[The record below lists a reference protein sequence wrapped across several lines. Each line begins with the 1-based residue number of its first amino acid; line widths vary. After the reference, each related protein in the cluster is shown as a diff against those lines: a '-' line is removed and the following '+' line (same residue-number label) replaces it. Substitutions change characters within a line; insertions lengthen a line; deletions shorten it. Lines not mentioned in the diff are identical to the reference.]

1 MDLTNSMRTTAA
13 AGAVLLTGGLLISV
27 RGVMRSD
34 VPCSLGGTS
43 LIVAALTLIALAVI
57 RTWIGDARDERRE
70 LADARREAESE
81 QRRYFALQAALNGE
95 ATRLNRDMAM
105 ERARVAATLIAER
118 EAMSR
123 EFEERRLDEQKEA
136 FRAGVEME
144 RAGMLKP
151 DAPAPANLIQFPRQ
165 EPASA
170 SERERS
176 REHGV
181 VGP

>member
-1 MDLTNSMRTTAA
+1 MNLTGNMRTTV
-13 AGAVLLTGGLLISV
+13 AGVALLVGGLLVSA

-34 VPCSLGGTS
+34 VPCSLGGMI
-43 LIVAALTLIALAVI
+43 LIVTALILIALAAI

-70 LADARREAESE
+70 LADSRRQSEAE

-95 ATRLNRDMAM
+95 MTRLNRDMAL

-136 FRAGVEME
+136 FQAGIDME
-144 RAGMLKP
+144 RAWRTVKP
-151 DAPAPANLIQFPRQ
+151 ETPVPANLIQFPKQQPEQ
-165 EPASA
+165 EH
-170 SERERS
+170 S

-181 VGP
+181 VRP

>member
-1 MDLTNSMRTTAA
+1 MNLTGNMRTTAA
-13 AGAVLLTGGLLISV
+13 GAALLAGGLLTSA

-34 VPCSLGGTS
+34 VPCSLGGAS
-43 LIVAALTLIALAVI
+43 LIVAALILIALAAI

-70 LADARREAESE
+70 LAASRHQSDAE

-95 ATRLNRDMAM
+95 MTRLTRDMAL
-105 ERARVAATLIAER
+105 ERARIAATLIAER
-118 EAMSR
+118 EAMDR
-123 EFEERRLDEQKEA
+123 EFEERRLDDQKEA
-136 FRAGVEME
+136 FRTGVEME

-151 DAPAPANLIQFPRQ
+151 DTPVPANLIQFPRQ
-165 EPASA
+165 QP
-170 SERERS
+170 ERTPDQERS